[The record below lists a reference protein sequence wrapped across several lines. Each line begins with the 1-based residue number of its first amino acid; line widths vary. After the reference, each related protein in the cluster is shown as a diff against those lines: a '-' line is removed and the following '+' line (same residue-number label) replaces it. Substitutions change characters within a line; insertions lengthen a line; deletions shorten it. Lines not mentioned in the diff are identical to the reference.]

1 MNRRLMTMLL
11 SAFLVACVGSYVVYR
26 LVARQIVST
35 PVRPTAKVVVATRD
49 LEMGTLIRPGDVT
62 TSEVPGVLPA
72 DELSKIESAVG
83 RGVVSPIYAG
93 EPVSDKRLA
102 RLGAGAGLAAT
113 IPPGMRACAVKVDDV
128 IGVAGFAV
136 PGMHVDVLVS
146 GTAGG
151 SGPSGP
157 RVRTLLQNIEVLS
170 AGKNFQKD
178 EEGKPVEE
186 AVVNLLVTPAQ
197 AELLSLASSNQTH
210 MQLVLR
216 NPIDHDIAAT
226 QGSELATL
234 FGAPETPA
242 PAPPVVHVPV
252 VRRAPPPA
260 PVSVERPAPPPPV
273 VIEVANGSKRSEQ
286 TFGSQ
291 SKGTAQ

>member
-11 SAFLVACVGSYVVYR
+11 SAFLLACAGSYVVYR
-26 LVARQIVST
+26 LVARQIGNGAG
-35 PVRPTAKVVVATRD
+35 RQTAKVVVATRD
-49 LEMGTLIRPGDVT
+49 LEIGTLIKSGDVT
-62 TSEVPGVLPA
+62 TSEVLGTPPA
-72 DELSKIESAVG
+72 DELSKIENVVG

-93 EPVSDKRLA
+93 EPVNDRMLA
-102 RLGAGAGLAAT
+102 RLGSGAGLAAT

-128 IGVAGFAV
+128 IGVAGFAL
-136 PGMHVDVLVS
+136 PGMRVDVLVS

-151 SGPSGP
+151 MNPAGAK
-157 RVRTLLQNIEVLS
+157 VRTLLQNIEVLS

-178 EEGKPVEE
+178 EEGKPAEV

-210 MQLVLR
+210 VQLVLR

-234 FGAPETPA
+234 FGAPEAPPAPAVPAHVVRRVTPPPA
-242 PAPPVVHVPV
+242 PAPVQKLV
-252 VRRAPPPA
+252 
-260 PVSVERPAPPPPV
+260 APPPPV
-273 VIEVANGSKRSEQ
+273 VIQVANGSKRSEQ
-286 TFGSQ
+286 SFE
-291 SKGTAQ
+291 SKGTPQ